1 MQGPPSAMRSTPA
14 TTKRTVPVRYRVVAF
29 MVAMAGVT
37 YLDRVAIATLAP
49 QIMRDLNLS
58 KMEMSFV
65 FSAFTLAYALFE
77 VPTAWWGE
85 RIGTRKVLTRIV
97 VWWSA
102 FTVATGAAFNYAS
115 LLVLRFLF
123 GAGEAGAWP
132 NAARTFSRWIPAQER
147 GTVQGVF
154 FAGAHLAGGLTPIL
168 VAWMTGFLDWRA
180 VFAVLGAVG
189 FVWAGAWWFWF
200 RDEPADH
207 PSVTLH
213 EASYIVQNRGGGGDH
228 HHGRRMWGRLL
239 SHPGVLALYVT
250 YFANTYGFYFLITWL
265 PAYLEQRRGFT
276 PAELSLF
283 AGLPLILSVAADL
296 TGGMATDFMA
306 RRFGVRFGRVAVGSS
321 AYAVA
326 AIAMFAATAA
336 AEARTAA
343 VLIAVAAAASMFTLG
358 ASWATAIEIGG
369 RNSGVVSAAMNTSGQ
384 VGGILS
390 PILLAFIVER
400 FDDWSLPLF
409 VMGGLYTSAALAWL
423 AIDPRK
429 PLVEREPELPARA
442 SERR

>member
-1 MQGPPSAMRSTPA
+1 MTPTPA
-14 TTKRTVPVRYRVVAF
+14 TTKRTMPVRYTVVAF
-29 MVAMAGVT
+29 MVLMAGVT

-102 FTVATGAAFNYAS
+102 FTVATGAAFNHAS

-147 GTVQGVF
+147 GTVQGIF
-154 FAGAHLAGGLTPIL
+154 FAGAHLAGGLTPLL
-168 VAWMTGFLDWRA
+168 VAWLSVHLHWRA

-189 FVWAGAWWFWF
+189 FVWAAAWWLWF
-200 RDEPADH
+200 RDEPSEH
-207 PSVTLH
+207 SKVSPE
-213 EASYIVQNRGGGGDH
+213 EARHIVENRGGDGARHAGS
-228 HHGRRMWGRLL
+228 RMWGRLL
-239 SHPGVLALYVT
+239 THRGVLALYVT

-265 PAYLEQRRGFT
+265 PAYLEQRRGFS

-283 AGLPLILSVAADL
+283 AGLPLMLSVAADL

-326 AIAMFAATAA
+326 AVAMFAATAA

-343 VLIAVAAAASMFTLG
+343 ILIAVAAAASMFTLG

-369 RNSGVVSAAMNTSGQ
+369 RNSGIVSAAMNTSGQ

-400 FDDWSLPLF
+400 FDDWSLPLL
-409 VMGGLYTSAALAWL
+409 VMGGLYAAAALAWL

-429 PLVEREPELPARA
+429 PLVER
-442 SERR
+442 

>member
-1 MQGPPSAMRSTPA
+1 MTSTLA
-14 TTKRTVPVRYRVVAF
+14 TTKRTLPVRYRVVAF

-49 QIMRDLNLS
+49 GIMRDLNLS

-77 VPTAWWGE
+77 IPTAWWGE

-102 FTVATGAAFNYAS
+102 FTMATGAAFNHSS
-115 LLVLRFLF
+115 LLILRFMF

-132 NAARTFSRWIPAQER
+132 NAARTFSRWIPAGER
-147 GTVQGVF
+147 GTVQGIF
-154 FAGAHLAGGLTPIL
+154 FAGAHLAGGLTPLL
-168 VAWMTGFLDWRA
+168 VVWLSSYLHWRA

-189 FVWAGAWWFWF
+189 FVWAAAWWIWF
-200 RDEPADH
+200 RDEPSEH
-207 PSVTLH
+207 PSVSQD
-213 EASYIVQNRGGGGDH
+213 EARYILENRGGGGDH
-228 HHGRRMWGRLL
+228 HHGGKMWIRLV
-239 SHPGVLALYVT
+239 SHRGVLALYVT

-296 TGGMATDFMA
+296 TGGFATDYMT

-326 AIAMFAATAA
+326 AIAMFAATSA

-343 VLIAVAAAASMFTLG
+343 ILIAVAAAASMFTLG
-358 ASWATAIEIGG
+358 ASWATAIEIGR
-369 RNSGVVSAAMNTSGQ
+369 RNSGIVSAAMNTSGQ

-390 PILLAFIVER
+390 PIVLALIVER
-400 FDDWSLPLF
+400 FDNWSLPLL
-409 VMGGLYTSAALAWL
+409 VMAVLYTAAALAWL
-423 AIDPRK
+423 VIDPRK
-429 PLVEREPELPARA
+429 PLVEPR
-442 SERR
+442 

>member
-1 MQGPPSAMRSTPA
+1 M
-14 TTKRTVPVRYRVVAF
+14 PVRYRVVAF
-29 MVAMAGVT
+29 MVLMAGVT

-49 QIMRDLNLS
+49 GIMRDLNLS

-102 FTVATGAAFNYAS
+102 FTVATGTAFNHAS
-115 LLVLRFLF
+115 LLALRFLF

-147 GTVQGVF
+147 GTVQGIF

-168 VAWMTGFLDWRA
+168 VVWLSTFLHWRA

-189 FVWAGAWWFWF
+189 FVWAAAWWLWF
-200 RDEPADH
+200 RDEPSEHVSISPD
-207 PSVTLH
+207 
-213 EASYIVQNRGGGGDH
+213 EASYILQNRGGDGGH
-228 HHGRRMWGRLL
+228 HHGSRMWGRLV
-239 SHPGVLALYVT
+239 SHRGVLALYVT

-296 TGGMATDFMA
+296 TGGMATDYMA
-306 RRFGVRFGRVAVGSS
+306 RRFGVRVGRVAVGFS

-326 AIAMFAATAA
+326 ALAMFAATGA
-336 AEARTAA
+336 AEARIAA
-343 VLIAVAAAASMFTLG
+343 ILIAVAAAASMFTLG

-369 RNSGVVSAAMNTSGQ
+369 PNSGVVSAAMNTSGQ

-390 PILLAFIVER
+390 PILLALIVER
-400 FDDWSLPLF
+400 FDDWSLPLL
-409 VMGGLYTSAALAWL
+409 VMAGLYTAASLAWL

-429 PLVEREPELPARA
+429 PLVEPR
-442 SERR
+442 